1 MVIAP
6 VAAAVAPAVVDSA
19 TNDEGLIN
27 KLFKIGVLIGFLV
40 LAAISI
46 VILSFI
52 IEIADVVGAAFNV
65 FSVALNVLSVGGL
78 PGPLAPLGVAA
89 TFLFSAFG
97 FGGRS

>member
-6 VAAAVAPAVVDSA
+6 VVAAAAPAVVSSA

-27 KLFKIGVLIGFLV
+27 KLFKIGMLIGFLA
-40 LAAISI
+40 LAGISI

-65 FSVALNVLSVGGL
+65 IGTAARALTILPGGL
-78 PGPLAPLGVAA
+78 GWIA
-89 TFLFSAFG
+89 TAFTYVSSAFV
-97 FGGRS
+97 FGPRR

>member
-1 MVIAP
+1 MVLAP

-65 FSVALNVLSVGGL
+65 FSVALSFVSFA

-89 TFLFSAFG
+89 TFLLNAFG